1 MLVDTFIW
9 IGRVK
14 QNNEGMLE
22 SLLIFSM
29 AMSDFFAESDGL
41 KYHENIFSNFT
52 LCNSQQSVSGHDTLL
67 SLTWIIFSTV
77 SLSLSHDLVNFVLEI
92 QMY

>member
-1 MLVDTFIW
+1 
-9 IGRVK
+9 
-14 QNNEGMLE
+14 MLE
-22 SLLIFSM
+22 SCSFFNNV
-29 AMSDFFAESDGL
+29 SDFFAESDSGL

-77 SLSLSHDLVNFVLEI
+77 SLSLNHDLVNFVLEI
-92 QMY
+92 QVLNISDLASQFLW